1 MKCLEA
7 SLSLPPSCWPH
18 KESILSIKMIEG
30 ALSRAIWKRFETSL
44 SLSSIGLE
52 TRSNEE
58 TLLGK
63 KNKTGNS
70 CQLLSQLYEKYKEIN
85 STKKQH
91 VNTCRKKHTHTHIS
105 NKLTQHAHH

>member
-1 MKCLEA
+1 
-7 SLSLPPSCWPH
+7 
-18 KESILSIKMIEG
+18 MIEG

-70 CQLLSQLYEKYKEIN
+70 CQLLSQLYEKYKEN
-85 STKKQH
+85 KFNKEATCKYMQK
-91 VNTCRKKHTHTHIS
+91 NTHTHTRIS
-105 NKLTQHAHH
+105 DRLTQHAHH